1 MECKINFIDIE
12 LKKTFE
18 ELETSDERL
27 HKEIEKA
34 ITTYNNYKSAL
45 GAHDFDLLQEMAL
58 TLLKIGAQSSD
69 PSKQLTSIFG

>member
-18 ELETSDERL
+18 ELKISDERL

-34 ITTYNNYKSAL
+34 IRDICQNAFCGEMSKKS
-45 GAHDFDLLQEMAL
+45 
-58 TLLKIGAQSSD
+58 
-69 PSKQLTSIFG
+69 